1 MSRPSE
7 QLWEATPRLHCVFSK
22 KKSFVLN
29 LCTRTCAAF
38 GPLKSFC
45 RPKEKSVVL
54 LTLDSSIANCGHRA
68 SVVTQYSVGLP
79 ARAGRSTARDIRM
92 ECSADACLCGPF
104 RGRRGQHCGVY
115 LWLESRWAAPEG

>member
-79 ARAGRSTARDIRM
+79 AQGR
-92 ECSADACLCGPF
+92 
-104 RGRRGQHCGVY
+104 GVNGHSY
-115 LWLESRWAAPEG
+115 GMFC